1 MDSDYI
7 DFMMAPNNKRG
18 QVIIQKQHG
27 VSFYNLVALDYQWF

>member
-1 MDSDYI
+1 MGSDYI
-7 DFMMAPNNKRG
+7 DFMMAPNKKRG